1 MAGQDLRSRFRD
13 VVTTEDELRAVLG
26 PTQQRALDKVV
37 RTIDGQASAFIARS
51 PFVFLATRRPDGRID
66 VTPRGDPPGFVRVLD
81 ETTLALPDRPGNRR
95 IDTFRNLLAD
105 PHIGLIFMIPGTNH
119 TLRVHG
125 EAVIVRDLDL
135 RESMAE
141 RGKVPDHALVVAV
154 TEVMSHCPK
163 CMLRAGL
170 WQPETWAA
178 RDDLPSFAEMLK
190 AHTQMPAPVADIEV
204 MIDRASLETLY

>member
-13 VVTTEDELRAVLG
+13 VVTSENELRAVVG
-26 PTQQRALDKVV
+26 PAQQRALDKVV
-37 RTIDGQASAFIARS
+37 RTIDGQARAFIARS
-51 PFVFLATRRPDGRID
+51 PFLFLATRRADGRID

-81 ETTLALPDRPGNRR
+81 DATLAIPDRPGNKR

-105 PHIGLIFMIPGTNH
+105 PHIGLIFIVPGITH

-125 EAVIVRDLDL
+125 EAVIVRDPEL

-141 RGKVPDHALVVAV
+141 QGKVPDHALVVGV

-170 WQPETWAA
+170 WQVDTWPG
-178 RDDLPSFAEMLK
+178 RDALPSFAEMLK
-190 AHTQMPAPVADIEV
+190 AHTQMPAPVDDIQA
-204 MIDRASLETLY
+204 MIDRASRETLY